1 MKFKIIVAVL
11 LVSLKCTAQLAPEW
25 YNYPGGTSIA
35 TDANI
40 NVYTID
46 WDMNPAGDISITKR
60 DSAGSIL
67 WLANYDNQDVTRHE
81 VATWV
86 ETDYAENIIVTGT
99 IRSGFSNPVIAA
111 SLVMKFDSA
120 GVMLWRNVF
129 ESTFEGTSTRKCII
143 DKNNNIYIL
152 GTGIGTT
159 GTVTRVKK
167 YDSNGNAIWS
177 YLDTDG
183 IGVPT
188 NFKFGQDSSILI
200 SGRGLLGSIN
210 GYAKIDTAGNKIWSL
225 PGINSLTPGDIAGD
239 TNGNSFI
246 VNGEYS
252 SFSPGTIVQ
261 KLNATGGLVWS
272 DTCVI
277 TGYRVETGTDQLP
290 VLCGMPPS
298 GSGGAAFVKYDA
310 NGSILW
316 QNLDADGPQFNL
328 LLHAQLK
335 LDQNNAAYL
344 AAGTLTGMAICK
356 VNSNG
361 GSEWLGIAPGSYA
374 NRFSIGADNNIYVVG
389 GTTAKFGNIA
399 TKIVE
404 ASQSNINIYPNPFSD
419 KITITSDYN
428 MGNVLIIITD
438 LKGRL
443 IKKQQLE
450 NTEMSFLMTDLS
462 PGTYLLQV
470 TSEKTIIT
478 KKIVK
483 M

>member
-1 MKFKIIVAVL
+1 MKFKVIAVIL
-11 LVSLKCTAQLAPEW
+11 LVSLNCSAQLAPEW

-46 WDMNPAGDISITKR
+46 WDMNPAGDISLTKR
-60 DSAGSIL
+60 DSAGTIL

-86 ETDYAENIIVTGT
+86 ETDYDGNIIVTGT
-99 IRSGFSNPVIAA
+99 IRSGFSNPVVAA
-111 SLVMKFDSA
+111 SLVMKFDTA

-143 DKNNNIYIL
+143 DNDNNIYIL

-177 YLDTDG
+177 YMDADG

-239 TNGNSFI
+239 INGNSYI

-252 SFSPGTIVQ
+252 SFNPGTIVQ
-261 KLNATGGLVWS
+261 KLNATGGLIWS

-310 NGSILW
+310 NGTILW

-344 AAGTLTGMAICK
+344 AAGTLTAMAICK

-361 GSEWLGIAPGSYA
+361 GSEWIGIAPGSYA
-374 NRFSIGADNNIYVVG
+374 NGFSIGADNHIYVVG
-389 GTTAKFGNIA
+389 GTTAKFGNTTTTIA
-399 TKIVE
+399 E
-404 ASQSNINIYPNPFSD
+404 ASQGNFRIFPNPFSD
-419 KITITSDYN
+419 KITLTSDYDLHKAQI
-428 MGNVLIIITD
+428 VITD

-443 IKKQQLE
+443 IIRQQFSAMEMNIHLE
-450 NTEMSFLMTDLS
+450 DLT
-462 PGTYLLQV
+462 PGAYLLKV
-470 TSEKTIIT
+470 STDYEIFT
-478 KKIVK
+478 KKIIK